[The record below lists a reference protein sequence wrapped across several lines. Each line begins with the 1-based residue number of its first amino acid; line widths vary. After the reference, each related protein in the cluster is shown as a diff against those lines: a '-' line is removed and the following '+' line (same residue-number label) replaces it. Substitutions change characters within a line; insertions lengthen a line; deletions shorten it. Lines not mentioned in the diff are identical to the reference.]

1 MLSVSIFLSLFTLLF
16 ISMGVFYLAKLIK
29 IPYTVLL
36 VLVGVLMIP
45 VSSLP
50 FLSFLSEFKLTADLL
65 FFIFL
70 PTLIFE
76 SAYNLN
82 FKSLAKNKI
91 SIGLLSIVG
100 LLFSSFFIA
109 IVGKFVLQLFGI
121 DLPFIFL
128 LLFGSIVSA
137 TDPVAVLAIF
147 KDFGA
152 PKRLAMIFEGES
164 LFNDATAFALF
175 TIILDVIRHGYYGFE
190 TIFEGFVSFIIMM
203 IGGAIIGVL
212 FGYVFSKIL
221 ELIKNNDK
229 VEITLTMVVA
239 HLTFIITELLSG
251 SVSLFGMDLH
261 FSAIIATV
269 SASLMIGNFGRYKI
283 SPQIEEYM
291 DKFWEYFAFV
301 ANSMVFIM
309 MGILFASLFS
319 SNIVYYKP
327 MLIMLFVVTIS
338 RAAMV
343 YPISFLNNKICTEKL
358 PKNWIKLL
366 CVGDLKG
373 ALAVIMVLL
382 IPLNLEIV
390 GMPEMYNF
398 RDLLTVMTIGVIFF
412 TLFIKATSL
421 GYIMDKLRINRF
433 TSLEKIEYL
442 ESKSLIFSKVL
453 TRLHNQKIK
462 GHLDS
467 KLYLK
472 LKKEFE
478 AKFVKAYHKCG
489 KLACKSNKTFLRL
502 LRTYAIG
509 IEKHTFKKLYERGEI
524 NEKAYRTLLEK
535 LDHQIEMIAKDMK
548 NIYSTQRPEKIG
560 FENFI
565 HTILYGK
572 DIKHDMISLYMYYRA
587 LRIASRK
594 VVKVLSSIAIQSHL
608 EEYDKK
614 HYLHDIV
621 EKYEEFFVNSTK
633 KMKRVKKQD
642 PNTIDKLNKQF
653 ARTEIAKTEE
663 DLLHELYERDMITSK
678 INLKLHD
685 EIASDKI

>member
-45 VSSLP
+45 ISTLP
-50 FLSFLSEFKLTADLL
+50 FLGFLSEFKLTADLL

-100 LLFSSFFIA
+100 LLISSFFIA
-109 IVGKFVLQLFGI
+109 IAGKFVLHLFGI

-147 KDFGA
+147 KEFGA

-190 TIFEGFVSFIIMM
+190 TIFEGVISFTIMM

-212 FGYVFSKIL
+212 FGYVFSRIL

-251 SVSLFGMDLH
+251 SMSLFGQELH

-301 ANSMVFIM
+301 ANSMVFLM

-319 SNIVYYKP
+319 SNIIYYKP
-327 MLIMLFVVTIS
+327 MLIMLFIVTIA
-338 RAAMV
+338 RVVMV
-343 YPISFLNNKICTEKL
+343 YPIAYLNNKICTEKL
-358 PKNWIKLL
+358 PTNWVNLL
-366 CVGDLKG
+366 CLGDLKG

-390 GMPEMYNF
+390 GMPAMYDF
-398 RDLLTVMTIGVIFF
+398 RDLLTIMTIGVIFF

-421 GYIMDKLRINRF
+421 GFFMEKLQINRF

-453 TRLHNQKIK
+453 TRLHNQKLK

-467 KLYLK
+467 KLYAK

-478 AKFVKAYHKCG
+478 NKFINAYHKCG

-524 NEKAYRTLLEK
+524 NEKAYRTLLDK
-535 LDHQIEMIAKDMK
+535 LSYQIELIAKDMK
-548 NIYSTQRPEKIG
+548 NIYSTQRPERKG
-560 FENFI
+560 LEFFI
-565 HTILYGK
+565 HKILYGK
-572 DIKHDMISLYMYYRA
+572 EIQEDNVSLFMYYRA

-614 HYLHDIV
+614 DYLNNIV
-621 EKYEEFFVNSTK
+621 NKYEEFFVNSTK
-633 KMKRVKKQD
+633 KMKKVEKLD
-642 PNTIDKLNKQF
+642 PSVIEKLNKMF
-653 ARTEIAKTEE
+653 ARAEITKTEE
-663 DLLHELYERDMITSK
+663 DLLNELYERDMITSK
-678 INLKLHD
+678 INLKLID
-685 EIASDKI
+685 EIAADKI